1 MTNVAKVAAIV
12 AYLASLAIAMS
23 ARVDLLVTGYRR

>member
-12 AYLASLAIAMS
+12 AYLASLAITMS
-23 ARVDLLVTGYRR
+23 ALADLLVTVHRR